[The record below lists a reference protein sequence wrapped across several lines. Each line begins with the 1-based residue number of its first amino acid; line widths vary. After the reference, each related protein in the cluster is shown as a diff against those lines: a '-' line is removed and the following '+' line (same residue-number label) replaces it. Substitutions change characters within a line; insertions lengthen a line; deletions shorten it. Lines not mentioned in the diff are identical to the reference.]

1 MAARCSWYDLTLTN
15 KCTATTTGFCASAL
29 AHHGNMPRESHA
41 VLLLKESLRPA
52 VYGSLMHFE
61 AALHIFSRIALKWLF
76 SVQTYCFYTTF
87 SSSPIAHYVSYIARH
102 PSFFFS
108 SHHPSYVLPLS
119 ISQLIFITLFF
130 FPLPILVSL
139 YVFLSLVLA
148 GSADFMRCL
157 HSWSSTADLRSTFKL
172 FSKSFGHYMTKTT
185 SDQEP

>member
-1 MAARCSWYDLTLTN
+1 MLLVRFDTDKQMYSHNNRLLCLGSCPPWQHAKGKPC
-15 KCTATTTGFCASAL
+15 CAPFERVPQ
-29 AHHGNMPRESHA
+29 N
-41 VLLLKESLRPA
+41 
-52 VYGSLMHFE
+52 GSLWKFN
-61 AALHIFSRIALKWLF
+61 ALWSCPPHIFSNSIKVSILSPDILF
-76 SVQTYCFYTTF
+76 LYHILLLSN
-87 SSSPIAHYVSYIARH
+87 SSLCLPHSQASL
-102 PSFFFS
+102 FLLLF
-108 SHHPSYVLPLS
+108 YVLPLS

-148 GSADFMRCL
+148 GSADFMRWL